1 MLGGL
6 VMQSLEPQEEKVS
19 YVGFT
24 YGSLLPGCEW
34 ATIMNRLPTCW
45 YFYSLIYE
53 I

>member
-24 YGSLLPGCEW
+24 YGSLLTGCEW